1 MKNYTNITKE
11 GRIILENVRV
21 AGTYFGR
28 LRGLMMKKSFGGD
41 GGLLLLPCRQIHTFM
56 MKFPID
62 AVFLSREQEV
72 VHIERA
78 LMPGRV
84 TPYIKNAW
92 SVLEAAIGFAG
103 EYGLEVGDR
112 LRLEGRGSPDEQ

>member
-84 TPYIKNAW
+84 TPYIKTHGACLRLPSDLPGN
-92 SVLEAAIGFAG
+92 I
-103 EYGLEVGDR
+103 LEVGTSCAKS
-112 LRLEGRGSPDEQ
+112 E